1 MNTENNMGWHDVF
14 KTGDRVIYDGPV
26 RSFAGSIG
34 IVAEVDARGWVEVG
48 FRNGEVLLRV
58 AQASIHH
65 ADRPRLAGQRIDNL
79 TPG

>member
-1 MNTENNMGWHDVF
+1 MMTQQNTF

-26 RSFAGSIG
+26 RSFVGNVG
-34 IVAEVDARGWVEVG
+34 LVADVDARGWVEVG

-65 ADRPRLAGQRIDNL
+65 ADRPHKAEQHIDNQAL
-79 TPG
+79 SG